1 MSEAEGTSDFQSFD
15 FLADFKSKKS
25 LAPQS
30 MAPQSMAP
38 KSMGPKSRRERSR
51 KERPKIGKRSAPPKS
66 GDRADSS
73 TGTAGMYRNH
83 GEIDC
88 VRACWRDLNG
98 GTDARTACNQP
109 MQGCLQSRITLRQG
123 AMAFAVVTIIW
134 NIMRVIYAYPPKRAK
149 TLKGD
154 DGGKT
159 SGYYAIYLGA
169 GTCAILGVFALVG
182 LFGAVT
188 RNTTL
193 LNYFRKSQ
201 LGGQAA
207 FVLVAIL
214 FIIYSRRFWFML
226 IMVILDGLFVWWLF
240 VVVTSLISVL
250 DKGDTG
256 DEPPKKPVNI
266 SDGKEGLRLGIPSK
280 GFFGKF

>member
-1 MSEAEGTSDFQSFD
+1 MSAGKSDFQSFD
-15 FLADFKSKKS
+15 FLADFKSMQT
-25 LAPQS
+25 L
-30 MAPQSMAP
+30 AP
-38 KSMGPKSRRERSR
+38 KSRQKRTK
-51 KERPKIGKRSAPPKS
+51 KERTRLGKSMHTAPPKS
-66 GDRADSS
+66 GDRADS

-88 VRACWRDLNG
+88 VRGCWRDLNG
-98 GTDARTACNQP
+98 GTDACTACNQP
-109 MQGCLQSRITLRQG
+109 MQGCFQSKINLRQG

-134 NIMRVIYAYPPKRAK
+134 NIMRVIYAYPPKTAK
-149 TLKGD
+149 TLKRD

-159 SGYYAIYLGA
+159 LGYYAIWMGA
-169 GTCAILGVFALVG
+169 ATCAILGVFALVG
-182 LFGAVT
+182 LAGAFT
-188 RNTTL
+188 RNTML
-193 LNYFRKSQ
+193 LNYFRYSQ
-201 LGGQAA
+201 LGGQGA
-207 FVLVAIL
+207 FVVVAFL

-226 IMVILDGLFVWWLF
+226 IMIILDGLFVWWLF

-250 DKGDTG
+250 DKGETG